1 MVINKKTLS
10 ILTRP
15 DKPCE
20 NWTDKECYVVDDNS
34 ELGKKIFKY
43 SPNISFVIQNDAI
56 VDVVILES
64 PKPAPPTHE
73 EINAKIVVKIRE
85 KYDINEEFKMI
96 NLGIADPTNEDYITY
111 REYVQSCIEWG
122 NELETEA

>member
-10 ILTRP
+10 ILTRS

-34 ELGKKIFKY
+34 ELGKKIFKC

-56 VDVVILES
+56 VDVVVLES
-64 PKPAPPTHE
+64 TKPTPTTHE
-73 EINAKIVVKIRE
+73 EINSMVVEKIRE